1 MPFACSRAVL
11 VFALLVSD
19 ASALSAGP
27 LARRPRPWR
36 RRLLS
41 QQTSVEDV
49 AAPRPK
55 RFRKLIVPGAA
66 GVLAAVELSSSLW
79 DIGHHHGLAMLSLSR
94 PVR

>member
-1 MPFACSRAVL
+1 MHVIYGVSAL
-11 VFALLVSD
+11 VTLLRST
-19 ASALSAGP
+19 SALSAGP
-27 LARRPRPWR
+27 LTRRPRPWR
-36 RRLLS
+36 RRILS
-41 QQTSVEDV
+41 
-49 AAPRPK
+49 AAGDNEVQRPK